1 MLQRFGIRRTSDL
14 MALEPDDVQEM
25 VSMGA
30 CRSWS
35 FVGGACVR
43 ARDASAKL
51 CAPSQFAPPSLHVSL
66 KLLHHWMGHWGAN
79 MGCDYVPCTWWL
91 MHVEIDQVSTGE
103 VPLMT
108 RKKLQKFAR
117 LSLQEKRKLAA

>member
-1 MLQRFGIRRTSDL
+1 MRKLELEHDEDSKMLQRFGIRRTSDL

-43 ARDASAKL
+43 ARDALGCQHGLRL
-51 CAPSQFAPPSLHVSL
+51 CALHLVVDARGDRSGVDRRGAPHDEEEAPEIRPSFA
-66 KLLHHWMGHWGAN
+66 A
-79 MGCDYVPCTWWL
+79 
-91 MHVEIDQVSTGE
+91 GE
-103 VPLMT
+103 AQAGGL
-108 RKKLQKFAR
+108 RFA
-117 LSLQEKRKLAA
+117 